1 MLQLF
6 IFAWCI
12 RTIKSILFWL
22 YLWQLKEYHIPRF
35 IDHFRTHK
43 GKQIFFNALYGLK
56 IVAMALLAKGFS
68 LAAFLMLL
76 LLYSAEAALFLR
88 SVVTGRYLRPKS
100 TLKTVLLSAV
110 SLFGFLAVAGVLTVF
125 VGSYGTFAKAAV
137 LLDILTPFL
146 VTGVVLGIQPFFV
159 LARMRILEKAARKLR
174 NHKNLLV
181 IGITGS
187 YGKTSTKEFLTTIL
201 SAKHNVIATSEHK
214 NSEIGIAQ
222 TILEDVKPGHEIFI
236 VEMGAYRKGGIKLL
250 CDIVKPGIGMVTG
263 VNEQHLALFGSLENL
278 LSAEGGRELAA
289 ALPGDGWLAVNGE
302 NRHCVDLY
310 KKIAGRKKINT
321 EHKGKIDA
329 DIWAEE
335 VEVEKEGISFIVHY
349 FQKEMLHISAGVL
362 GRQQVQNLLGAIL
375 VARELDMGLEQIAN
389 ACKRITQEQGGMTL
403 KTGAHGL
410 QVIDSSYSSNPDGVM
425 ADLDY
430 VSVFPGKRVIVMPCL
445 IELGLMSEKIHY
457 EIGQKIA
464 QVCDIAIITTRD
476 QFEKMKKGA
485 LAGGMKENQI
495 LLCDKP
501 QEIFHHITT
510 MCKEGDT
517 VLLEGRVPGEVIK
530 LLKV

>member
-100 TLKTVLLSAV
+100 TFKTVLLSAV

-137 LLDILTPFL
+137 LLDILTPLL

-159 LARMRILEKAARKLR
+159 LARMRILKKAARKLR
-174 NHKNLLV
+174 NHKNLL
-181 IGITGS
+181 
-187 YGKTSTKEFLTTIL
+187 
-201 SAKHNVIATSEHK
+201 A
-214 NSEIGIAQ
+214 IGIAQ

-250 CDIVKPGIGMVTG
+250 CDMVKPGIGMVTG

-278 LSAEGGRELAA
+278 LSAEGGRELAE

-302 NRHCVDLY
+302 N
-310 KKIAGRKKINT
+310 
-321 EHKGKIDA
+321 
-329 DIWAEE
+329 
-335 VEVEKEGISFIVHY
+335 
-349 FQKEMLHISAGVL
+349 
-362 GRQQVQNLLGAIL
+362 
-375 VARELDMGLEQIAN
+375 
-389 ACKRITQEQGGMTL
+389 
-403 KTGAHGL
+403 
-410 QVIDSSYSSNPDGVM
+410 
-425 ADLDY
+425 
-430 VSVFPGKRVIVMPCL
+430 
-445 IELGLMSEKIHY
+445 
-457 EIGQKIA
+457 
-464 QVCDIAIITTRD
+464 
-476 QFEKMKKGA
+476 
-485 LAGGMKENQI
+485 
-495 LLCDKP
+495 
-501 QEIFHHITT
+501 
-510 MCKEGDT
+510 
-517 VLLEGRVPGEVIK
+517 
-530 LLKV
+530 